1 MSGKQSS
8 DFVRGSMDL
17 MVLSV
22 LADEP
27 QYGYA
32 IQQRLSQVSG
42 GQVALQAGTLYPLL
56 HRLEA
61 DGLVASRIDTSTGR
75 RRKWYRLT
83 ATGKRQLKQQALRWR
98 AFADC
103 LQSLLAPVLDVPGG

>member
-1 MSGKQSS
+1 MGGKHSS

-22 LADEP
+22 LAGEP

-42 GQVALQAGTLYPLL
+42 GLVALQAGTLYPLL

-61 DGLVASRIDTSTGR
+61 DGLVTSRVDKSTGR

-83 ATGKRQLKQQALRWR
+83 TAGKRRLRQQATQWK
-98 AFADC
+98 AYADC
-103 LQSLLAPVLDVPGG
+103 LQSLLAPVLDAQ